1 MMLITNNRKYV
12 TEVIVSQCD
21 NNSWEYFV
29 QLYTHQCVLL
39 DVQFYPF
46 DIAKVRVMIK
56 VCFSLSP
63 VSMLCVCVCVCEREC
78 VLLTWQFLEQI

>member
-1 MMLITNNRKYV
+1 M
-12 TEVIVSQCD
+12 
-21 NNSWEYFV
+21 

-63 VSMLCVCVCVCEREC
+63 VSMLCVCVCVCVCERERMC
-78 VLLTWQFLEQI
+78 VTNVTVSGTS